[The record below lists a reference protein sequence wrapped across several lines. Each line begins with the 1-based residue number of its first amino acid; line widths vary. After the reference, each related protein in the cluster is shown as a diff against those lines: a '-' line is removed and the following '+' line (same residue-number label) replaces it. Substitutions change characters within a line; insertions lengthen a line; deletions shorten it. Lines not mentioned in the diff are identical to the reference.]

1 LVETRREKPIN
12 YLPTVLSVKYFMVFL
27 QFFHLTRTDSSDSG
41 RSYFWSTT
49 VVFGFRQ
56 DPFLVNC
63 SVTFVLKTFAYCST
77 CYVFYW
83 YPTVFP
89 LDGLVLWVRAGAISG
104 QKLQCDICI
113 DDIFAIVKFAYCS
126 ISYLFYGFP
135 TVFPCDGLV
144 LWVRTGAISDQQ
156 L

>member
-1 LVETRREKPIN
+1 MVETRGEKPNN

-63 SVTFVLKTFAYCST
+63 SVTFALKTFAYCST

-113 DDIFAIVKFAYCS
+113 DDICLL
-126 ISYLFYGFP
+126 SYP
-135 TVFPCDGLV
+135 VFI
-144 LWVRTGAISDQQ
+144 LWFSYSFSMWRTGSLGSDRSHFWSTTVVWNNQ
-156 L
+156 